1 MPVREGPPQPAP
13 APTGRMRPVD
23 DGTAAYPA
31 ERARGAE
38 IVLRTPARRFVFF
51 AGLIGAFVLAL
62 ALRLLA

>member
-1 MPVREGPPQPAP
+1 
-13 APTGRMRPVD
+13 MRPVD